1 MRRCSMSDASASTR
15 AAFRW
20 GSTPEAAEAR
30 RVLAERIGLYARIL
44 AGVFGGLYV
53 FGALITLLF
62 KPEMFWVVHAHP
74 AKWINLALVFVG
86 IGAWRLVCWTRLPE
100 ALVLLVDAALP
111 FTINL
116 MVATALLEA
125 PHGYGLLFVPI
136 LILVLALILRAALV
150 PSPAMRTAAIG
161 AAASLPTVIT
171 EYHSAIGDVTL
182 PDFVSPS
189 LLALGTSMWCVAVTL
204 STALVSREIYGLRRE
219 IAQARRLG
227 QYTLERLIGEGG
239 MGSVYSA
246 SHALLRRPTAIKLLS
261 AERAGPENIA
271 RFEREVQ
278 LTSSLTH
285 PNTVAVYDYGRTP
298 DGTFYYAMEY
308 IAGLSLEQ
316 LVQRYGPQPPARVV
330 HILLQAV
337 DALAEAHDVGLVHR
351 DVKPANILLC
361 RRGGR
366 SDVVKLVDFGLV
378 KDISHEGSPDLSRAQ
393 TLAGTPL
400 YIAPES
406 ITDPERIDHRVDIYG
421 VGGVGYFLL
430 AGSPPFEGKTVV
442 EICSHHLHTPPT
454 PPSQRLGR
462 ALPEPLERVLLACLA
477 KKPSERPNS
486 ARALYGELARV
497 ASELSWSESD
507 AQAWWQVHGPE
518 IEHAGN

>member
-1 MRRCSMSDASASTR
+1 MNDASASAR

-20 GSTPEAAEAR
+20 GTTPEAAEAR
-30 RVLAERIGLYARIL
+30 RLLAERVALYARLL
-44 AGVFGGLYV
+44 ASVFGGLYV
-53 FGALITLLF
+53 FGALVTVLLS
-62 KPEMFWVVHAHP
+62 PEMFLVVHAHP
-74 AKWINLALVFVG
+74 AKWVNLALVFVG
-86 IGAWRLVCWTRLPE
+86 IFCFWLARRPELPE
-100 ALVLLVDAALP
+100 SVVLLVDAGLP

-116 MVATALLEA
+116 LVAAALPGA
-125 PHGYGLLFVPI
+125 PHGYGLQFVPI

-150 PSPAMRTAAIG
+150 PSPALRTAMIG
-161 AAASLPTVIT
+161 AAASLPTVLT
-171 EYHSAIGDVTL
+171 EYHSSIGDTTL
-182 PDFVSPS
+182 PPFFSPS
-189 LLALGTSMWCVAVTL
+189 LMALGTTMWCVAVTL
-204 STALVSREIYGLRRE
+204 STALVSREIYGLRHE

-239 MGSVYSA
+239 MGSVYTA
-246 SHALLRRPTAIKLLS
+246 RHALLRRPTAIKLLS

-278 LTSSLTH
+278 LTSALTH

-316 LVQRYGPQPPARVV
+316 LVQRHGPQPPARVV

-378 KDISHEGSPDLSRAQ
+378 KDIGQGNSPALSRAQ

-406 ITDPERIDHRVDIYG
+406 ITDPEHIDHRVDIYG
-421 VGGVGYFLL
+421 LGAVGYYLL
-430 AGSPPFEGKTVV
+430 TGSPPFAGKSVV
-442 EICSHHLHTPPT
+442 EICSHHLHTLPT

-462 ALPEPLERVLLACLA
+462 TVPEALERLLLACLA
-477 KKPSERPNS
+477 KKPGERPES
-486 ARALYGELARV
+486 ARALYGELQRIA
-497 ASELSWSESD
+497 AELGWSESD
-507 AQAWWQVHGPE
+507 AQAWWQAHGPQLE
-518 IEHAGN
+518 PTKS